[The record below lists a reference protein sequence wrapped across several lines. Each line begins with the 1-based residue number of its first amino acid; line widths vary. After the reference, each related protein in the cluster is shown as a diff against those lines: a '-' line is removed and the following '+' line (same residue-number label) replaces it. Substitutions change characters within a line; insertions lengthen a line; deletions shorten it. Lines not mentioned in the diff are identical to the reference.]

1 MQILFGVQRSRRQ
14 AAQQPVF
21 TRTELGE
28 KVILLVIKSPVVN
41 QQCVQVSYDHRS
53 YQRNSS
59 NYVQKPEKVRTS
71 TGFEPVTT
79 NTNNNGHSLL
89 VSSNDHSLLDFKS
102 AVQYMKHFIYH
113 FTSILHM
120 LTNDQL
126 PTSVAAQ
133 LSWLERPTGIAR

>member
-1 MQILFGVQRSRRQ
+1 MQIFFGVQRSRRQ

-28 KVILLVIKSPVVN
+28 KVIPLVIKSAVVN

-53 YQRNSS
+53 YQCNSS
-59 NYVQKPEKVRTS
+59 NCVQKPEKVRTS
-71 TGFEPVTT
+71 TGFEPVTS
-79 NTNNNGHSLL
+79 NTNN
-89 VSSNDHSLLDFKS
+89 NDHSLLYFKS
-102 AVQYMKHFIYH
+102 AVQYVKHFIYH
-113 FTSILHM
+113 FTSILHR

-133 LSWLERPTGIAR
+133 LSWLERRTGIAR